1 MTTQSQSSAGAEH
14 SLAIRRAT
22 PADAA
27 LCGKIAFEAFRT
39 LASRHNFAPDFP
51 NLEAA
56 VATLSMMFSDT
67 GFFCVVAEQDGK
79 IIGSNC
85 LDERGSITGVGPIT
99 IDPEAQNRS
108 AGRQLMQAVMT
119 RSAERNSAGIRLV
132 QAGYHSR
139 SLSLYA
145 KLGLVV
151 REQLA
156 CMQGAAI
163 KKATPGYQVRPAQP
177 QDLAACNDLCLRVHG
192 HDRSAE
198 LRDAIQHGSATVAE
212 SQGRITAYATAIAF
226 HGHAVAE
233 NNEALQALLSAAT
246 AFEGPGIL
254 VPLRNAALFRWLL
267 DHGLQV
273 TQTMTLMTLGLYND
287 PAGAY
292 LPAILF

>member
-1 MTTQSQSSAGAEH
+1 MTTQSQSSTGGEH
-14 SLAIRRAT
+14 SLVIRRAT

-27 LCGKIAFEAFRT
+27 LCGKIAFEAFQT

-56 VATLSMMFSDT
+56 VATLSMMFSHP

-99 IDPEAQNRS
+99 IDPRS
-108 AGRQLMQAVMT
+108 TEPFRRPPTHASRDDPLRRTQLRRHPPGA
-119 RSAERNSAGIRLV
+119 SRLP
-132 QAGYHSR
+132 QPLA
-139 SLSLYA
+139 LSLRQA
-145 KLGLVV
+145 
-151 REQLA
+151 RFRRTRTA
-156 CMQGAAI
+156 SCMQGAAI

-198 LRDAIQHGSATVAE
+198 LADAIQHGSATVAE

-246 AFEGPGIL
+246 AFDGPGIL

-267 DHGLQV
+267 EHGLQV

-287 PAGAY
+287 PAGPY